1 MTMTNRNR
9 QAALAWWR
17 SLPPEAQEK
26 LIKWHWPSSPA
37 IGIVRSSS
45 KIERMWQLEGNP
57 TPLNNPPRTNN
68 EYD

>member
-1 MTMTNRNR
+1 MMNRNR

-17 SLPPEAQEK
+17 SLTPASHEK
-26 LIKWHWPSSPA
+26 LISYHWPSSPA

-57 TPLNNPPRTNN
+57 KPLKDIKRIND
-68 EYD
+68 E

>member
-1 MTMTNRNR
+1 MTNRNR

-17 SLPPEAQEK
+17 SLTPADHEK

-45 KIERMWQLEGNP
+45 KIERMWQQEGNP
-57 TPLNNPPRTNN
+57 KPLTNITRTND
-68 EYD
+68 E